1 MGVGSYILPV
11 DLKELSKTNP
21 WWYCTRF
28 FQSRFPVQ
36 FCKAR
41 NGGTTPNHMIDRWF
55 GIGLN
60 GLIFLCLTLAK
71 APQARPSLYMVLDRS
86 NSDGLWGEKRVWTL
100 MILISTSLYKSAMVE
115 REHQI
120 SSTIHCAIFNFMNF
134 IFRFLLLQHFDISFV
149 NSCLL
154 LFFFL
159 FNLWSVWDCYIFV
172 FSFFYMT
179 MWDGALKLSHPKQVH
194 WCLWIWDYLFSGLIW
209 TALK

>member
-1 MGVGSYILPV
+1 
-11 DLKELSKTNP
+11 
-21 WWYCTRF
+21 
-28 FQSRFPVQ
+28 
-36 FCKAR
+36 
-41 NGGTTPNHMIDRWF
+41 MIDRWF

-154 LFFFL
+154 LFFL
-159 FNLWSVWDCYIFV
+159 FNFLICMRQLHFCFLLLLHDYVRWSFKIIPSKTGTLMSLNLRLFIFRV
-172 FSFFYMT
+172 NLNCIEINGMYS
-179 MWDGALKLSHPKQVH
+179 
-194 WCLWIWDYLFSGLIW
+194 
-209 TALK
+209 